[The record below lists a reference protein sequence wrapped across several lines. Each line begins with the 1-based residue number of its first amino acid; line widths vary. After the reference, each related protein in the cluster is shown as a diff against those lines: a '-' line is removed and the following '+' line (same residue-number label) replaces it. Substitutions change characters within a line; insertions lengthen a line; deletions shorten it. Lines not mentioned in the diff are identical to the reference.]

1 MIRFVCYERRERRR
15 TLNYT
20 WDDLFWIFI
29 VYSFIGWCAGVTA
42 NALRRKRF
50 INTGFLNLP
59 ICPVYGVI
67 GVAYCIF
74 LTELKEEVFFLFLGG
89 AVVAFLLIVVTGVI
103 LEKVFNRK
111 WWDYSQARFQ
121 FQGYLNFVH
130 LLFFGAAAV
139 LCIWFANPLLLD
151 MVHMLPDKVEMA
163 LEICLEI
170 LVLTDVVFC
179 VATVTQMHR
188 SAAQAVF
195 FDYVQNFTEDFG
207 NALTRRVQKR
217 MTKAYPNIQLGKIL
231 EVLKPKEK
239 ATVFAQ
245 GCSFYKLVWMFIIGA
260 VGGVVVETIFC
271 RFSMGEWM
279 SRSSFVWGPFSIV
292 WGFGCS
298 FLTALLYRY
307 RDRSDRYI
315 FLYGTILGGFYE
327 YACSVL
333 SERIFGTVF
342 WDYSEIPFNLGGRI
356 NLLYCFF
363 WGIAA
368 VVWIKILYPRFS
380 RWIEKIPM
388 KPGKII
394 TWCAV
399 VFLTVDMIM
408 SALALYRYNDRLTH
422 PEPDNALEA
431 FLDQHFDDQRME
443 KVYPNAKVQ
452 AADGTWEK
460 MNELK

>member
-1 MIRFVCYERRERRR
+1 M
-15 TLNYT
+15 NYS
-20 WDDLFWIFI
+20 WNDLFWIFV
-29 VYSFIGWCAGVTA
+29 VYSFAGWCAGVVA

-67 GVAYCIF
+67 GAAYCIF
-74 LTELKEEVFFLFLGG
+74 LPELKDNLFFLFLGG
-89 AVVAFLLIVVTGVI
+89 GVVAFLVIVITGVI

-139 LCIWFANPLLLD
+139 FCIRFANPLLLD
-151 MVHMLPDKVEMA
+151 VVHMLPDKIEMV
-163 LEICLEI
+163 LEICLGL

-179 VATVTQMHR
+179 IATVTQMHR

-195 FDYVQNFTEDFG
+195 FDY
-207 NALTRRVQKR
+207 
-217 MTKAYPNIQLGKIL
+217 TKAYPNIQLGKIL

-245 GCSFYKLVWMFIIGA
+245 GCSFYKLVWMFILGA
-260 VGGVVVETIFC
+260 VGGVVVETLFC
-271 RFSMGEWM
+271 RFTMGEWM

-315 FLYGTILGGFYE
+315 FMYGTILGGFYE

-380 RWIEKIPM
+380 GWIEKIPM

-399 VFLTVDMIM
+399 VFLTVDMVM
-408 SALALYRYNDRLTH
+408 SALALYRYNDRLTN

-452 AADGTWEK
+452 GADGTWEK
-460 MNELK
+460 MNELN